1 MAGGASVILGEA
13 SNPDER
19 RVDAVV
25 NGILLVLGAATA
37 VYGAAMAALY
47 PAGGFFVLWFLLAA
61 GLLGVWWAR
70 RTGAWQRAAAWVR
83 RAVCGMAVAALL
95 AGGAGCMI
103 IFSAAAPSTWGTT
116 PLDYLIVLGAG
127 LNEDGTPSETLAYRL
142 DKALNYL
149 SEPGHEK
156 TRCVVTGGQGG
167 DEPRTEA
174 SSMAVYLREHGIAP
188 DRIILEERA
197 TSTVENLR
205 FSRELVPEGTMVG
218 LITSDFHLYR
228 AERIARHEG
237 FPSVVGMPAPVNPLY
252 QPHNVLRECLVLAK
266 DAVLGN
272 L

>member
-1 MAGGASVILGEA
+1 MNTA
-13 SNPDER
+13 
-19 RVDAVV
+19 
-25 NGILLVLGAATA
+25 LLVLGVAAA
-37 VYGAAMAALY
+37 AYGVAMAVLY

-70 RTGAWQRAAAWVR
+70 RTGVWQRAATWVR
-83 RAVCGMAVAALL
+83 RAVCGVAVAALL
-95 AGGAGCMI
+95 AGGVGCAV

-116 PLDYLIVLGAG
+116 PFDYVIVLGAG
-127 LNEDGTPSETLAYRL
+127 LNADGTPSETLAYRL
-142 DKALNYL
+142 DAALAYL
-149 SEPGHEK
+149 DAPGNEG

-174 SSMAVYLREHGIAP
+174 SAMAMYLQERGIAS

-205 FSRELVPEGTMVG
+205 FSRELVPAGVRVG
-218 LITSDFHLYR
+218 VVTNDFHLFR
-228 AERIARHEG
+228 ALRIAQREG
-237 FPSVVGMPAPVNPLY
+237 FSGVVGLPAPVNPLY